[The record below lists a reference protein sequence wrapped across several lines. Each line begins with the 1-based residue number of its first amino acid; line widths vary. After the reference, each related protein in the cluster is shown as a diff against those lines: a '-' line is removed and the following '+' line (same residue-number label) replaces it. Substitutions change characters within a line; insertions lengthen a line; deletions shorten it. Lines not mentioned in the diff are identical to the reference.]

1 MTAPTSVL
9 HLVPN
14 RWTVVPDTNITVLH
28 EGSNVVTIHRH
39 AGGWDFTPL
48 SQRPGAGMAWVMITR
63 NGRPVTSP
71 WPITPQ
77 MAAGLPPAADCRASS
92 LAAGPVPV

>member
-1 MTAPTSVL
+1 
-9 HLVPN
+9 VPG
-14 RWTVVPDTNITVLH
+14 TNITVLH
-28 EGSNVVTIHRH
+28 EGSDAITIHRR

-48 SQRPGAGMAWVMITR
+48 SSRPGVGFAWVMITR

-77 MAAGLPPAADCRASS
+77 MTAGVP
-92 LAAGPVPV
+92 LAEAGRGSRPDAGPVPV